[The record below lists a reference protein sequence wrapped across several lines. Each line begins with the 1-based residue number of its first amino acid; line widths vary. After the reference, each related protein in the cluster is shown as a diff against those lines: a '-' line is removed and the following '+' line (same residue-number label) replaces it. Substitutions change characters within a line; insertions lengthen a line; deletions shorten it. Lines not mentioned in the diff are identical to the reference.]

1 MALPNIQFKFNA
13 DSSRAV
19 VNYASRACELLFNQW
34 TIRNALETIDRE
46 YMREGD
52 WTKENRRAVIANLL
66 GDKTRIQN
74 MVVPIVM
81 PQVEAALGY
90 LEQIFLTGY
99 PMFGVAASP
108 QFADAAMM
116 METIIANNSIQA
128 GWIRNFIM
136 FFRDGLKY
144 NLSGMEV
151 DWKQL
156 TTPAFETDMTAPGGV
171 KVKNKQ
177 WEGNVCTRMDMY
189 NTVFDPRV
197 PPADVYKDGEF
208 AGYVKLYSRIKL
220 KKYIND
226 LYGTVPPAV
235 AIKAFESGL
244 GLVTG
249 LPQWLG
255 YYYPQ
260 VNPMPIRAYSAN
272 TFDWM
277 SWAVGDPTSQGEH
290 RLKYQNMYEVFT
302 LYARI
307 LPSDFNLRVP
317 EENTPQVW
325 KFIIINRQVLLYGER
340 LTNAHSYIPIFFCQP
355 LEDGLQ
361 FQTKSFAQNAIPFQD
376 MASAHWNADIAS
388 KRRLVTDRVLYDPS
402 RITEKNIN
410 SDNPA
415 AKIPVRPS
423 AYGKP
428 VSEAVYQFPYRDE
441 QAQSL
446 LQNSDM
452 IVRFANLVNGQ
463 NPTQQGQFVKGNKTR
478 QEFVDTMGHSNNRN
492 QSIALMIE
500 NQTMVPIKEVIK
512 INMLQRQ
519 PPGELYNHEARKQVT
534 VDPAI
539 LRNAVLEF
547 KVTDGELPSDKIL
560 GTDLLQTT
568 IQAVA
573 SSPALGS
580 GFNIPPMF
588 SYLMKQQGL
597 DLRPFEKSQEQI
609 QYEQALQ
616 AWQNAAALAA
626 QKGAPFST
634 PQPQPPKTSTPQP
647 TPQAS
652 LADVVAAAS
661 GAGPGTGS
669 QAASQPAA
677 SASPP
682 GPAAASAQPN
692 GMEAK

>member
-1 MALPNIQFKFNA
+1 MALPNVQFKFNE

-19 VNYASRACELLFNQW
+19 VTYANRACELLFNQW
-34 TIRNALETIDRE
+34 TIRSALEKVDRE

-52 WTKENRRAVIANLL
+52 WTKEHRRAVIANML
-66 GDKTRIQN
+66 GDKTRMQD

-90 LEQIFLTGY
+90 LEQVFLTGY
-99 PMFGVAASP
+99 PIFGMAASP
-108 QFADAAMM
+108 QFADAALM
-116 METIIANNSIQA
+116 METIMANNALQA
-128 GWIRNFIM
+128 GWIRNLIM
-136 FFRDGLKY
+136 FLRDGLKY
-144 NLSGMEV
+144 NLSGLEV

-156 TTPAFETDMTAPGGV
+156 TTPAFETDLTVPNGV
-171 KVKNKQ
+171 TVKNKQ
-177 WEGNVCTRMDMY
+177 WEGNVMTRMDMY

-197 PPADVYKDGEF
+197 PPAEVYRDGEF
-208 AGYVKLYSRIKL
+208 AGYVKLKSRIAL
-220 KKYIND
+220 KKFIND
-226 LYGTVPPAV
+226 LYGKIPPAV

-260 VNPMPIRAYSAN
+260 VNPQPIRAYSAN

-277 SWAVGDPTSQGEH
+277 SWAVNADTANTNH
-290 RLKYQNMYEVFT
+290 KLKYQNMYEVFT

-402 RITEKNIN
+402 RISEKNIN
-410 SDNPA
+410 STNPA
-415 AKIPVRPS
+415 AKIPVRPA

-428 VSEAVYQFPYRDE
+428 VSEAVYQFPFRDE

-446 LQNSDM
+446 LQNSEM

-463 NPTQQGQFVKGNKTR
+463 NPAQQGQFVKGNKTKT
-478 QEFVDTMGHSNNRN
+478 EYTDTMGHSNNRN

-500 NQTMVPIKEVIK
+500 NQFMVPVKETVK

-519 PPGELYNHEARKQVT
+519 PPGELYNHEHRKQVT

-547 KVTDGELPSDKIL
+547 KVTDGMLPSDKVL
-560 GTDLLQTT
+560 GTELLSTT

-573 SSPALGS
+573 SSPAIGS
-580 GFNIPPMF
+580 GYNVAPMF

-597 DLRPFEKSQEQI
+597 DLRPFEKSQEQM
-609 QYEQALQ
+609 QYEQALG
-616 AWQNAAALAA
+616 AWKEAAMLAA
-626 QKGAPFST
+626 QKGTPFST
-634 PQPQPPKTSTPQP
+634 PQPQPPKTSSPPP
-647 TPQAS
+647 TPQSS

-661 GAGPGTGS
+661 GAGPGTSNSGV
-669 QAASQPAA
+669 
-677 SASPP
+677 
-682 GPAAASAQPN
+682 
-692 GMEAK
+692 

>member
-1 MALPNIQFKFNA
+1 MALPNVQFKFNEE
-13 DSSRAV
+13 SSRAV
-19 VNYASRACELLFNQW
+19 VTYASRACELLFNQW
-34 TIRNALETIDRE
+34 TIRSALETIDRE

-52 WTKENRRAVIANLL
+52 WTRENRRAVIANLL
-66 GDKTRIQN
+66 GDKTRYQN

-81 PQVEAALGY
+81 PQVESALGY
-90 LEQIFLTGY
+90 LEQVFLTGY
-99 PMFGVAASP
+99 PIFGIAASP
-108 QFADAAMM
+108 QYQDAATM

-128 GWIRNFIM
+128 GWIRNLIM

-144 NLSGMEV
+144 NLSGIEV
-151 DWKQL
+151 DWKQM
-156 TTPAFETDMTAPGGV
+156 TTPAFETDLKAPGGV
-171 KVKNKQ
+171 AVKNKQ
-177 WEGNVCTRMDMY
+177 WEGNWMTRMDMY

-197 PPADVYKDGEF
+197 APADVYKDGEF
-208 AGYVKLYSRIKL
+208 AGYVKLFSRIAL

-226 LYGTVPPAV
+226 LYGKIPPSI

-260 VNPMPIRAYSAN
+260 VNPQPVRAYSAN

-277 SWAVGDPTSQGEH
+277 SWAVGGIGGAENH
-290 RLKYQNMYEVFT
+290 KLKYQNMYELFT

-307 LPSDFNLRVP
+307 LPSDFNLKVP

-325 KFIIINRQVLLYGER
+325 KFIIINRQILLYGER

-388 KRRLVTDRVLYDPS
+388 KRRMVTDRVLYDPS
-402 RITEKNIN
+402 RISTKDIN
-410 SDNPA
+410 TDNPA
-415 AKIPVRPS
+415 AKIPVRPA

-428 VSEAVYQFPYRDE
+428 VGEAVYQFPYRDE

-446 LQNSDM
+446 LQNSEM

-463 NPTQQGQFVKGNKTR
+463 NPAQQGQFVKGNKTKT
-478 QEFVDTMGHSNNRN
+478 EFTDTMGHSNNRN
-492 QSIALMIE
+492 QSIAMMIE
-500 NQTMVPIKEVIK
+500 AQTMTPIKEVIK

-519 PPGELYNHEARKQVT
+519 PPGELYNHEHRSQVP

-547 KVTDGELPSDKIL
+547 KVTDGELPSDKVL
-560 GTDLLQTT
+560 GTELLQVTV
-568 IQAVA
+568 QSVA

-580 GFNIPPMF
+580 GYNIAPMF

-597 DLRPFEKSQEQI
+597 DLSPFEKSQEQV
-609 QYEQALQ
+609 QYEQAMA
-616 AWQNAAALAA
+616 AWQNAAAMAA

-634 PQPQPPKTSTPQP
+634 PQPQPPKTQTPPP
-647 TPQAS
+647 TPTAS
-652 LADVVAAAS
+652 LSDVVAAAS
-661 GAGPGTGS
+661 GAGPGTS
-669 QAASQPAA
+669 NTP
-677 SASPP
+677 
-682 GPAAASAQPN
+682 
-692 GMEAK
+692 